1 MPGYFKP
8 KAVGPNSSKGKKKIK
23 DQGGSEVRA
32 SGHSKVPSEPKPIP
46 KKWLFSAN
54 ALEASRMLGELNPM
68 RTHVHERRRVK
79 PGTSPLR

>member
-68 RTHVHERRRVK
+68 RTRA
-79 PGTSPLR
+79 